1 MKKNRLIPIVL
12 LLTVLVSGCSSV
24 SQAEYESVIED
35 RDELSTEL
43 SKANADLDDL
53 KSQLKNSEPSTEEKS
68 SLDDANEWAT
78 YFIDE
83 KAKCAVSDDYHLF
96 VSVQTTY
103 DSTFDSVSELVQKS
117 KTAMDCSFFNNAFNE
132 VTILYKDKR
141 GKYLLGFSF
150 KPSQPGSDVDI
161 FGTYDYAAQ

>member
-12 LLTVLVSGCSSV
+12 LAVLASGCGSV
-24 SQAEYESVIED
+24 SQADYESVMAE

-43 SKANADLDDL
+43 SKANTNLDNL
-53 KSQLKNSEPSTEEKS
+53 KSQLESSESSTEGES
-68 SLDDANEWAT
+68 SLDYANEWAT

-83 KAKCAVSDDYHLF
+83 KAKCAISDDYHLF

-103 DSTFDSVSELVQKS
+103 DSTFDSISELVQKS
-117 KTAMDCSFFNNAFNE
+117 KTAMDCSFFKDTFNE

-161 FGTYDYAAQ
+161 FGTYDCTE